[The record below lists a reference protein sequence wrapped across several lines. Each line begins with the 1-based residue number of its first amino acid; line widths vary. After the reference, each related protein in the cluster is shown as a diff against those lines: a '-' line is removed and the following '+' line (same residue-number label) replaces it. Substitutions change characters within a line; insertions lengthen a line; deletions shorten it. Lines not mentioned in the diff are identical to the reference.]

1 MANNLTVIYSET
13 EGVNVTLLADA
24 VYKVLGQNEQL
35 FAELSFVLEDEIRYL
50 NNTFRSIDKVTD
62 VLSFP
67 SLDGIRGK
75 VINKKNFPLDTY
87 ENGVFIGSIAVCTE
101 RAKQQAKEYGHTV
114 ERELTYLICHGLLHL
129 MGYDHLT
136 EEDKAQMRALEEEI
150 MNEIKVIR

>member
-1 MANNLTVIYSET
+1 MANNLTVIFSET
-13 EGVNVTLLADA
+13 EGVNVTRLADA

-35 FAELSFVLEDEIRYL
+35 FAELSFVLEDEIRAL
-50 NNTFRSIDKVTD
+50 NSNFRNIDKVTD

-87 ENGVFIGSIAVCTE
+87 ENGVLIGSIAVCTE
-101 RAKQQAKEYGHTV
+101 KAKQQAEEYGHTV

-136 EEDKAQMRALEEEI
+136 DEDKAQMRALEEEI

>member
-1 MANNLTVIYSET
+1 MANNLTVIFSET
-13 EGVNVTLLADA
+13 EGVNVTRLADA

-35 FAELSFVLEDEIRYL
+35 FAELSFVLEDEIRAL
-50 NNTFRSIDKVTD
+50 NSNFRNIDKVTD

-75 VINKKNFPLDTY
+75 VINKKNFPLDPY
-87 ENGVFIGSIAVCTE
+87 ENGVFIGSIAVCNE